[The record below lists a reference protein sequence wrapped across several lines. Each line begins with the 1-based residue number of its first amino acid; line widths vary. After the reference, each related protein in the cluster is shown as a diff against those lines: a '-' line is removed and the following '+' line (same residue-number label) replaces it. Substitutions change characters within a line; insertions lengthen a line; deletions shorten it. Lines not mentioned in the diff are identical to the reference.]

1 LSKQQVRSFAM
12 VPHEGNEGRS
22 VADRSKIQHLV
33 PAAGIAAVVAAVLL
47 HLGGGAVLV
56 HAGLSGVLASL
67 GLGSGALVVVIVVI
81 VAVKLTVVFGARRWL
96 RHR

>member
-1 LSKQQVRSFAM
+1 M
-12 VPHEGNEGRS
+12 VPHEGYEGRS
-22 VADRSKIQHLV
+22 IADHPKVRHLV
-33 PAAGIAAVVAAVLL
+33 PAAGITAVIVAVIL

-67 GLGSGALVVVIVVI
+67 GLGGGALVVVIVAI
-81 VAVKLTVVFGARRWL
+81 VAVKLVVVFGLRRWL

>member
-1 LSKQQVRSFAM
+1 M
-12 VPHEGNEGRS
+12 VPHEAHESRS
-22 VADRSKIQHLV
+22 VADRPKIRHLV
-33 PAAGIAAVVAAVLL
+33 PAAGITAVVVAVLL

-67 GLGSGALVVVIVVI
+67 GLGSGALMAVI
-81 VAVKLTVVFGARRWL
+81 VALIAVKLVIVFGLRRWL